1 MLNKLEKALGYKFR
15 DPELLRMALT
25 HTSVQTRS
33 IRTHCAAMS
42 GWNSLGIPLSAS

>member
-25 HTSVQTRS
+25 HTS
-33 IRTHCAAMS
+33 CA
-42 GWNSLGIPLSAS
+42 IEI

>member
-25 HTSVQTRS
+25 HKIGRAHV
-33 IRTHCAAMS
+33 
-42 GWNSLGIPLSAS
+42 

>member
-25 HTSVQTRS
+25 HTTVEAQQLGKFLPELY
-33 IRTHCAAMS
+33 AEYS
-42 GWNSLGIPLSAS
+42 GKPDDAD